1 MRTIVTATAL
11 ALFLALFV
19 SQQKSVPS
27 VSVENQVTQISPHI
41 ELLPPLIQSL
51 PSKESKATHT
61 KAEDPTTL
69 EDEIANLNH
78 EIEQGRYIERINDDG
93 TPDYVKK
100 ELRERM
106 RLMVRKTIA
115 LTRLNLQKIDQ
126 GKSI

>member
-11 ALFLALFV
+11 ALFLSLFV
-19 SQQKSVPS
+19 SQKKSVPS
-27 VSVENQVTQISPHI
+27 IPLENQVTQISPHI

-51 PSKESKATHT
+51 PSQDSKPAHT
-61 KAEDPTTL
+61 SAEDAATL
-69 EDEIANLNH
+69 ENEIANLNH